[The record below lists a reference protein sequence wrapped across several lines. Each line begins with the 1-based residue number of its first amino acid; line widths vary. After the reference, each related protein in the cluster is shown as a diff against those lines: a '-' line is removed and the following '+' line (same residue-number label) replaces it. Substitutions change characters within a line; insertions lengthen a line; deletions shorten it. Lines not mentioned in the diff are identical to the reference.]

1 MLARGIR
8 SYHRPQRMDEALSLA
23 SQGITPLAGGTR
35 LLSRPG
41 ETPNILDLAALGL
54 GEIRL
59 EDGDLV
65 LGSMVTLQGI
75 IDSPLTHAAT
85 AGLLPSSCE
94 LQSASRMIRQMA
106 TVGGEAVTSAH
117 DSDLVTALLALNA
130 IFVVAR
136 TDGPLEVPALRFL
149 KNPGED
155 LRGGLLESIVI
166 PGPPGGAA
174 IERLALL
181 TSSASLLSVAVTVTF
196 GGDKCVR
203 ARIAISGLK
212 SPPSRV
218 LEAEAKVEGS
228 SCEAPALERCLEQAA
243 ARPAFRDDDLASAG
257 YRRAVV
263 RPLLRR
269 ALDRAIARAR
279 GEALPEPPRRWPQ
292 PKPRHA
298 TPPTYFTSGRIE
310 LSINGESVRPEIE
323 ARTTLLELLRREG
336 LFGAKSG
343 CEAGECGACAVL
355 LDGRPVNACLTLAI
369 RAFGRSVQTVEGL
382 GRPGSLRP
390 VQKAFLDEGLA
401 PCGFCTP
408 AMEVCARALL
418 DALPSPTEAEVR
430 DALSGCLCRCTGY
443 RGAVSAVLHAA
454 VTP

>member
-8 SYHRPQRMDEALSLA
+8 SYHRPQRMEEALSLA

-41 ETPNILDLAALGL
+41 ETPNLLDLAALGL

-59 EDGDLV
+59 EDGDLI
-65 LGSMVTLQGI
+65 LGSMVSLQGV

-85 AGLLPSSCE
+85 AGLLPLSCE
-94 LQSASRMIRQMA
+94 LQSSSRMMRQMA
-106 TVGGEAVTSAH
+106 TVGGEAVTSAY
-117 DSDLVTALLALNA
+117 DSEVVTALLALNA
-130 IFVVAR
+130 IFVIAR
-136 TDGPLEVPALRFL
+136 MDGPLEVPALRFV
-149 KNPGED
+149 KNPAED
-155 LRGGLLESIVI
+155 LKGGLLESIVI

-174 IERLALL
+174 LERLALL
-181 TSSASLLSVAVTVTF
+181 PSSPSILAVAVAVTF

-203 ARIAISGLK
+203 ARIAISGQK
-212 SPPSRV
+212 APPSRIH
-218 LEAEAKVEGS
+218 EAEARVEGS
-228 SCEAPALERCLEQAA
+228 SCEAPALERCIEQAA
-243 ARPAFRDDDLASAG
+243 ARAAFRTDDLASAS
-257 YRRAVV
+257 YRQAAV

-269 ALDRAIARAR
+269 ALDAAIARAR
-279 GEALPEPPRRWPQ
+279 GGALPEPPRRWPE

-310 LSINGESVRPEIE
+310 LSINGESVRTEIE
-323 ARTTLLELLRREG
+323 ARTTLLDLLRKEG
-336 LFGAKSG
+336 LFGTKRG

-382 GRPGSLRP
+382 ESQGRLRP
-390 VQKAFLDEGLA
+390 IQKAFLEEGLT

-408 AMEVCARALL
+408 AMQLCARALL
-418 DALPSPTEAEVR
+418 DAIPSPTEAEVR
-430 DALSGCLCRCTGY
+430 DALAGCLCRCSGY
-443 RGAVSAVLHAA
+443 RGPVTAVLHAA